1 MGGRPGYRADGRRR
15 RLAPVVG
22 TGRNALKSALI
33 GAGIPI
39 IPRGS
44 RADREAAEH
53 GPETPLV
60 LVACSG
66 GPDSLALAAVTAFF
80 ARRGSIAA
88 GAVVVDH
95 GLQDGSAE
103 VAAAAADVLRKLE
116 LDPVDVV
123 PVTVDDEHLG
133 PEGAAREA
141 RYRALDS
148 AAERH
153 QAVAVL
159 LGHTLDDQ
167 AESVLLG
174 LARGSGT
181 RSLAGI
187 PSQRGHYLRPFLG
200 LRRADTEGICEAE
213 GLDPWHDPTNADPA
227 FTRSKVRTEVLPF
240 LEEKLGPG
248 IAEALHRSATILAE
262 DAEYLDQRSA
272 ELYGAL
278 AVVEPERILLPEH
291 ELRQQPAA
299 MRYRLLALAAVG
311 LGADRPSLERIHA
324 VESLLERRGS
334 AGPVQLAGKVDV
346 HRQ

>member
-1 MGGRPGYRADGRRR
+1 M
-15 RLAPVVG
+15 
-22 TGRNALKSALI
+22 
-33 GAGIPI
+33 
-39 IPRGS
+39 
-44 RADREAAEH
+44 
-53 GPETPLV
+53 PLV

-103 VAAAAADVLRKLE
+103 VAAAAADVLRKLG

-153 QAVAVL
+153 QAAAIL

-181 RSLAGI
+181 RSLSGI
-187 PSQRGHYLRPFLG
+187 PAQRGHYLRPFLG
-200 LRRADTEGICEAE
+200 LRRADTEGICDAE

-227 FTRSKVRTEVLPF
+227 YKRSKVRTEVLPF

-262 DAEYLDQRSA
+262 DADYLDQRSA
-272 ELYGAL
+272 ELFGAL

-291 ELRQQPAA
+291 DLRQQPAA
-299 MRYRLLALAAVG
+299 MRHRLLALAAVG

-346 HRQ
+346 HRQVHRQSVPAQGRGYGSLIFMAKR